1 MNYMRLKKGDRV
13 IDSRDQKGIIITDP
27 DNDPHNVEVDWDGEI
42 GYGTYCIVPGCHF
55 YDPLERW
62 DNEDIGMTQTNR
74 RCNEMKMQVI
84 TTTEET
90 QIIELSSEELRDAI
104 VDYLLIPDLH
114 DLDCNID
121 IVYNDKAKTATVRA
135 TKVTVIDQPEVK

>member
-1 MNYMRLKKGDRV
+1 
-13 IDSRDQKGIIITDP
+13 
-27 DNDPHNVEVDWDGEI
+27 
-42 GYGTYCIVPGCHF
+42 
-55 YDPLERW
+55 
-62 DNEDIGMTQTNR
+62 
-74 RCNEMKMQVI
+74 MKMQVI